1 MPINMMI
8 WKNNIIQSSFPKLFQ
23 EPDIGCGVH
32 CVVLFFKMHVCNQL
46 RSCEKLAFANN
57 LNVGHRLAVQDVN
70 AWKNII
76 LGHGRHIILITKKR
90 VRLYTLFICTFVV
103 ITSLSHYIIFVSII
117 CHLVLIEHKQLHEYI
132 KVDDVDLIV
141 DFAYKLSYLSKIL
154 F

>member
-32 CVVLFFKMHVCNQL
+32 CVVLFFKMHTCNQL
-46 RSCEKLAFANN
+46 RSCEKVAIANN
-57 LNVGHRLAVQDVN
+57 FNVGHRLAVQDVN
-70 AWKNII
+70 AQKNII

-132 KVDDVDLIV
+132 KVDDVDFIV